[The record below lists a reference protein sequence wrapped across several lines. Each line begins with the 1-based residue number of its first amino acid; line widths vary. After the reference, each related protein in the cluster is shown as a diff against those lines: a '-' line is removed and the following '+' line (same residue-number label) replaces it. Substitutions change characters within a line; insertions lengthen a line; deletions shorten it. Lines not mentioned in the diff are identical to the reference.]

1 MDIDSFIQHYR
12 PEWERLEQACSKG
25 KGGLARLSGPQID
38 DVVRLYLRAS
48 AQLAEVR
55 TRHRDP
61 RLEAYLNRLVTAA
74 HGALYG
80 GRVTSWR
87 DALRLFGSRY
97 QEAAR
102 RTLPYILVCAVITVV
117 LTAATQLWVAGSRSV
132 RAGILPTI
140 SRQALQH
147 GHHAVNLGAPAP
159 DISSFIFVHNVQV
172 AVLSFIV
179 GIALGGATLALVAV
193 QAVNLGTLGG
203 TFQALG
209 YSGRFWSLILPH
221 GFLEISAICIA
232 AGAGLRIG
240 WAIIAPGDR
249 TRGDALTH
257 EALDAVLVVLGVV
270 PAFALAALIEGFVTP
285 SGINPAISISVGALV
300 AAAYLILL
308 FGTGRHRMRPP
319 GPRDQGAGGLSGAA
333 GTAEGILTAAPGS

>member
-12 PEWERLEQACSKG
+12 PEWDRLEQACAKG
-25 KGGLARLSGPQID
+25 RAGLSRLSGPEID

-61 RLEAYLNRLVTAA
+61 RLEAYLNRLVTTA
-74 HGALYG
+74 HNALYG
-80 GRVTSWR
+80 SRVTSVR
-87 DALRLFGSRY
+87 DALRLLGVRY

-102 RTLPYILVCAVITVV
+102 RTLPYIVVCAVITVV
-117 LTAATQLWVAGSRSV
+117 LAAATQLWVAGSRSV
-132 RAGILPTI
+132 RAGILPGV

-159 DISSFIFVHNVQV
+159 DISGFIFVHNVQV

-179 GIALGGATLALVAV
+179 GIALCGVTLYLVAL
-193 QAVNLGTLGG
+193 QAVNLGTLSG

-221 GFLEISAICIA
+221 GLLELSAICIA
-232 AGAGLRIG
+232 AGAGLRMG

-249 TRGDALTH
+249 TRADALTA

-285 SGINPAISISVGALV
+285 SGINPAISITLGVVV
-300 AAAYLILL
+300 ATGYLTLL
-308 FGTGRHRMRPP
+308 FGTRRHKIRPP
-319 GPRDQGAGGLSGAA
+319 ASEKVPAVATATAGPGF
-333 GTAEGILTAAPGS
+333 